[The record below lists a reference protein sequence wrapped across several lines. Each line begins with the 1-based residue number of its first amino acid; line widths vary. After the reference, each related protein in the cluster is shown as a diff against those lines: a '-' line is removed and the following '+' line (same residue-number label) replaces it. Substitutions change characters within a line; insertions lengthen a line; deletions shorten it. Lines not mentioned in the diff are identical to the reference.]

1 MEPARG
7 TGERSPGPVR
17 RLHEFSLSPR
27 MHLPMIS
34 LRRYLVLLAL
44 SFWQGGFTFYAAV
57 VVPVGQEVFGH
68 LRQGFITRQVT
79 VYLNLAG
86 AVALL
91 VLVWDLVAARDP
103 SRWRRIVLRTS
114 WVSMLLTLLWLIW
127 LHPRLEQLLVPKGR
141 LILDY
146 EMFRA
151 RHRLYLW
158 VSTVQWGCG
167 LVYLL
172 VSLISWRRM
181 DGERKT

>member
-1 MEPARG
+1 
-7 TGERSPGPVR
+7 
-17 RLHEFSLSPR
+17 
-27 MHLPMIS
+27 
-34 LRRYLVLLAL
+34 
-44 SFWQGGFTFYAAV
+44 
-57 VVPVGQEVFGH
+57 
-68 LRQGFITRQVT
+68 
-79 VYLNLAG
+79 
-86 AVALL
+86 
-91 VLVWDLVAARDP
+91 
-103 SRWRRIVLRTS
+103 
-114 WVSMLLTLLWLIW
+114 MLLTLLWLIW